1 MTKAEVE
8 IELIHA
14 IHYLS
19 FEEMQEMLKNV
30 LSSIKR
36 EKKPVNTMTDLSL
49 IDNTFNKED
58 FNEFNMIDELLKN
71 PLQVTD
77 PKPLSREEIYAS
89 RKD

>member
-1 MTKAEVE
+1 MTKAEIEV
-8 IELIHA
+8 ELIHA

-19 FEEMQEMLKNV
+19 FEEMQDMLKNV

-36 EKKPVNTMTDLSL
+36 DKKSVNPLMDLSL
-49 IDNTFNKED
+49 IDNTFKAESFNK
-58 FNEFNMIDELLKN
+58 FNMINELLKN
-71 PLQVTD
+71 PLQVAD